1 MDAQKFWNWKNI
13 NSNILLKKL
22 GSIKWQCRAY
32 IAGKG
37 LKKGKDTVV
46 EGGKKIGEKIL
57 DKSGI
62 SSFLKGWGN

>member
-1 MDAQKFWNWKNI
+1 MAMP
-13 NSNILLKKL
+13 
-22 GSIKWQCRAY
+22 AY

-46 EGGKKIGEKIL
+46 QGGKKIGEKIL

-62 SSFLKGWGN
+62 NSFLKGWGN